1 MKQYP
6 FSKSNV
12 KQTKKT
18 VYSNKNMPKI
28 KKLTDLCV
36 QAICSDTNVEQKQCN
51 IDSLRGKQLG
61 FPKPWDY
68 ITLEINVEGDN
79 GDTEHVSI
87 CLDNERLEFEGIPI
101 MSPMDCLSKKPSFIE
116 LQISRT
122 PEDGGLCMITWYI
135 HYVNYT
141 NTVLEVS
148 YDITNSKK
156 LDVSLQIEK
165 DWNARLD
172 PEIITCKF
180 HKNKWKRRFFDILSK
195 LYISK
200 SLHDCDVMSPMRVNT
215 WPSVKE
221 YVQNIMKSNHENVML
236 NFDVMQDVDEH
247 LGELVNENQGD
258 YICLKMEYL

>member
-1 MKQYP
+1 M
-6 FSKSNV
+6 
-12 KQTKKT
+12 
-18 VYSNKNMPKI
+18 
-28 KKLTDLCV
+28 
-36 QAICSDTNVEQKQCN
+36 
-51 IDSLRGKQLG
+51 G

-101 MSPMDCLSKKPSFIE
+101 MSPMDCLSKKPSLIE
-116 LQISRT
+116 LKISRT

-200 SLHDCDVMSPMRVNT
+200 SLHDCGVLSPMRANT
-215 WPSVKE
+215 WRSVKE
-221 YVQNIMKSNHENVML
+221 FVQMIVQKNHENVML

-247 LGELVNENQGD
+247 LGELVNDNQGD